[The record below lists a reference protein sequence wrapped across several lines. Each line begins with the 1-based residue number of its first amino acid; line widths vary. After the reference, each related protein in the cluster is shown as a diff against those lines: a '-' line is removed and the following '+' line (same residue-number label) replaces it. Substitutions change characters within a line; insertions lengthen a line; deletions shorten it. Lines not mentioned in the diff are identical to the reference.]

1 LKASA
6 VVLLVF
12 LGAFMPVTALLA
24 QKIVTGHV
32 YQDKFGTPLDSV
44 NVYTQSGFQGKTDST
59 GAYLIKIMPRDSI
72 WFQFR
77 DKLTHKYPTD
87 TIKNPHSFEVQIYL
101 PKNYVQTPKGYLP
114 TVTVHSKNYYE
125 DSLQF
130 RQDYA
135 KTFNY
140 QKPGKALG
148 ESFGLG
154 DNGGVAVDFDQI
166 INLFRFGYNKRQQ
179 VYQKFAL
186 DIEQEKYISHRFT
199 KKLVEQVTGLYDD
212 ARDEYM
218 QACRPSYE
226 RLIKMNDAAL
236 VTYIKKTCAAYFHKK
251 STDKYEQNIF
261 LPPNEQQKNQNGN

>member
-1 LKASA
+1 MKAFGILLG
-6 VVLLVF
+6 VLL
-12 LGAFMPVTALLA
+12 GIIIPVTGLLA

-32 YQDKFGTPLDSV
+32 FQDKYGTPLDSV
-44 NVYTQSGFQGKTDST
+44 VVYTQSGFQGKTDSS
-59 GAYLIKIMPRDSI
+59 GAYLIRILPKDSI

-77 DKLTHKYPTD
+77 DKLTHKYPTN
-87 TIKNPHSFEVQIYL
+87 TIKNPHNFEVQIYL

-114 TVTVHSKNYYE
+114 TVTVHSRNYYE
-125 DSLQF
+125 DSLNF

-135 KTFNY
+135 RTFNY

-186 DIEQEKYISHRFT
+186 DIEQEKYINHRFT
-199 KKLVEQVTGLYDD
+199 KKLVEQITGLYDE

-218 QACRPSYE
+218 QACKPTYE
-226 RLIKMNDAAL
+226 QLIKMNDAQL
-236 VTYIKKTCAAYFHKK
+236 SIYIKKSCQAYFHKK
-251 STDKYEQNIF
+251 SNDKYEKNIF
-261 LPPNEQQKNQNGN
+261 LSPYEQRDQH